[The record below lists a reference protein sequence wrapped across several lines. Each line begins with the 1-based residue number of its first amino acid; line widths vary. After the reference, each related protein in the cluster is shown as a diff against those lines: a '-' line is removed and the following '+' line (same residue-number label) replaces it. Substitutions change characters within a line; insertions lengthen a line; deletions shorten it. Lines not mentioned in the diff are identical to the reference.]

1 MKNTYFQQGDC
12 LIKSVT
18 GIPAEAKETNE
29 RVLVEGEHT
38 GHAHRV
44 ARNAAAAV
52 LIAGAMRYLR
62 VDADTPIEHEEHKTI
77 ILPPGTYQIDQV
89 REYDHFKEESR
100 AVMD

>member
-1 MKNTYFQQGDC
+1 MKNAYFQQGDC
-12 LIKSVT
+12 LIKPVPE
-18 GIPAEAKETNE
+18 IPAEAKEVKE

-89 REYDHFKEESR
+89 REYSHFDEEAR
-100 AVMD
+100 YVRD

>member
-1 MKNTYFQQGDC
+1 MKNVYFQQGDC
-12 LIKSVT
+12 LIKPIAE
-18 GIPAEAKETNE
+18 IPIEAQEVKE

-77 ILPPGTYQIDQV
+77 ILPPGTYRIDQV
-89 REYDHFKEESR
+89 QEYDHFKEEVR

>member
-12 LIKSVT
+12 LIKPVAE
-18 GIPAEAKETNE
+18 IPAEAKEVRE

-62 VDADTPIEHEEHKTI
+62 VYEDTPIEHEEHKTI